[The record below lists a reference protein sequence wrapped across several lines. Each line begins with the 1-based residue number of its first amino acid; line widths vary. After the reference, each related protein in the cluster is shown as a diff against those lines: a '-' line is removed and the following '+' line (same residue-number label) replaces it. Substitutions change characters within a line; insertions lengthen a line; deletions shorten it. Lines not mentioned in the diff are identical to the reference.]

1 MCLVSMPDATKVF
14 PTGPTPTVDT
24 PEAAD
29 ARKKALVRY
38 TVQSQLVRHNPL
50 TPLKIIKHLR
60 GKRTD
65 KK

>member
-1 MCLVSMPDATKVF
+1 MCLVKLPDATKVL

-24 PEAAD
+24 PGAEA

-38 TVQSQLVRHNPL
+38 AVQSQLVQHNPL